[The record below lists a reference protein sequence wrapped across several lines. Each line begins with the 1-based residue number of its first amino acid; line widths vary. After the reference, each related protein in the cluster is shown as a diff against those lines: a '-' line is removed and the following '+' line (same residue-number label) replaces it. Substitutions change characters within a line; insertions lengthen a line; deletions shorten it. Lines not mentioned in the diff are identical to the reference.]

1 MRVEGTTTLL
11 TGATGGIGHA
21 MTHRLAACG
30 ARLLLCGRDAPRL
43 AELAAELPPG
53 VLTVAADITSVA
65 GRETLVEAAT
75 AAAVEVVIHN
85 AGAQEFGLFQE
96 QDPAVLQRQFELNL
110 CAPVL
115 LTRALLPALVR
126 RDAAALVFVGS
137 AFGSIGHPGFA
148 AYCASKFGLRGFAET
163 LRRELAD
170 SAVRVHYLAPRATRT
185 ALNGPRVVALNQTL
199 GNAMDAPERVA
210 DELLRLLER
219 DRGGE
224 RFVGWPEKL
233 FVRINAVWPRLVDAA
248 LAGKLATVRRYASL
262 VTTERRI
269 DS

>member
-1 MRVEGTTTLL
+1 MRIEGSTVLL
-11 TGATGGIGHA
+11 TGATGGIGQA
-21 MTHRLAACG
+21 MAHRLAGAG
-30 ARLLLCGRDAPRL
+30 ARLLLCARDAARL
-43 AELAAELPPG
+43 ADLAEELSPG
-53 VLTVAADITSVA
+53 TQTVAADIASAA
-65 GRETLVEAAT
+65 GRTMLIEAAT

-85 AGAQEFGLFQE
+85 AGTQEFGLFQE
-96 QDPAVLQRQFELNL
+96 QDPAALQRQFELNL

-115 LTRALLPALVR
+115 LTRELLPALVR

-170 SAVRVHYLAPRATRT
+170 SVVRVHYLAPRATRT
-185 ALNGPRVVALNQTL
+185 ALNGPQVVALNQAL
-199 GNAMDAPERVA
+199 GNAIDAPQRVA
-210 DELLRLLER
+210 DELLRLLDR

-248 LAGKLATVRRYASL
+248 LAGKLATVRRYASQANP
-262 VTTERRI
+262 ERRI